1 MSGESILIIDD
12 SLEMSRHLSTQ
23 LLPAFGYR
31 TMKAADGQAGLEC
44 MRREKPDLVLLD
56 LNLPTMTGLDVLQ
69 AMAKEGI
76 DIPVI
81 LMTGYGSEKS
91 AIEAFRLGIKDY
103 LVKPFTSEEVIHTID
118 RVLVGARSRHEG
130 DELVARHERARWESR
145 RQLDDLNQVIGLSKS
160 LLILRRTKE
169 VLHRALDLAPDLL
182 GAERCII
189 WLYVPEHNI
198 LSAYR
203 HGESGLR
210 ATEADAVDKT
220 SRVWQVFQLGET
232 FRDASF
238 VGEGIALLPGL
249 SARAVLLVPLRLEA
263 RMIGVLG
270 VANQA
275 APRAFGDREQFM
287 LAALADFVAIA
298 LANAGSASVRGE
310 RLEPQNAEEF
320 NALRSHIVA
329 NVSHDLRGPLHSIEG
344 FANTLKLS
352 GSLDEQQELYV
363 NYIIDSAQRLSRLVD
378 RQLDPARI
386 DAGIIEPRVPCDI
399 QAIIAGVVQ
408 ELRGMAQSR
417 QIRLL
422 RNNGPVLP
430 LVWGNPDRLTQA
442 LRNLL
447 DNAIKFS
454 APGSQV
460 FIDVRQ
466 EGDYVAVAIKD
477 EGVGVEPDELPYIFE
492 QFYRARSSADIEGS
506 GVGLALVRAIAEA
519 YGGSVSV
526 ESEPGVGSTFTL
538 KLAIAGEKRVIE
550 YE

>member
-12 SLEMSRHLSTQ
+12 SLEMTRHLSTQ
-23 LLPAFGYR
+23 LLPAFGYE
-31 TMKAADGQAGLEC
+31 TLEAANGQAGLEH
-44 MRREKPDLVLLD
+44 MRREPPDLVLLD
-56 LNLPTMTGLDVLQ
+56 LNLPSMTGLDVLQ
-69 AMAKEGI
+69 VMAAEGI

-118 RVLVGARSRHEG
+118 RVLTSARSRHEG
-130 DELVARHERARWESR
+130 DRLAARHERARWETR

-160 LLILRRTKE
+160 LLLLRRRE
-169 VLHRALDLAPDLL
+169 EIMHRVFSEGANLF
-182 GAERCII
+182 GAERCLI
-189 WLYVPEHNI
+189 WLYHGEHKI
-198 LSAYR
+198 LKAYE
-203 HGESGLR
+203 HGESSLR
-210 ATEADAVDKT
+210 VPEADTAENT
-220 SRVWQVFQLGET
+220 SPVWQVFQSGEAY
-232 FRDASF
+232 RDATF
-238 VGEGIALLPGL
+238 IGEGITLLPGL
-249 SARAVLLVPLRLEA
+249 FARAAVLVSLRLDA
-263 RMIGVLG
+263 RIIGVLG
-270 VANQA
+270 MANQT
-275 APRAFGDREQFM
+275 APKAFGDREQFV
-287 LAALADFVAIA
+287 LASLADFVAIA
-298 LANAGSASVRGE
+298 LENAQSAGKRGQRTE
-310 RLEPQNAEEF
+310 SQSAEEF
-320 NALRSHIVA
+320 SALRSHIVA

-344 FANTLKLS
+344 FASTLKLS
-352 GSLDEQQELYV
+352 GSLDEQQQLYV

-378 RQLDPARI
+378 KQLDPARI
-386 DAGIIEPRVPCDI
+386 DAGMIEPRVPCDI

-417 QIRLL
+417 QIRLV

-430 LVWGNPDRLTQA
+430 TVWGSPDRLAQA

-447 DNAIKFS
+447 DNAIKYS
-454 APGSQV
+454 APGTQV
-460 FIDVRQ
+460 LIELRQ

-477 EGVGVEPDELPYIFE
+477 EGRGIEPDDLPYIFE

-519 YGGSVSV
+519 YDGSVYA

-538 KLAIAGEKRVIE
+538 KLVIAGEKRVME